1 MACAPSHGLSTSS
14 TFRGASQPAREDRGA
29 FQGVFEE
36 AEGAAS
42 SNSMLAVWSERHQQ
56 LTAITTGISGSNG
69 DGDANS
75 IAPQPGEATA
85 AATPVPATQPPTFAS
100 SDYETPFC
108 YMRET
113 IRVITRIRCVSGA
126 VVSIIARWLIVKRT
140 RAGQHP
146 EIFCHH
152 ISAFL
157 NGPLDQRRHSGL
169 ESHIADLVRVARTS
183 SPGWL
188 VPWAD
193 LIRDARRGPPSS
205 FVQVRGRRASSWPQ
219 KRRHLEKAV
228 WKRRL
233 GPRARRLLGG
243 MRVGSNSRQRDV
255 GFLSLEQRASLA
267 GR

>member
-1 MACAPSHGLSTSS
+1 
-14 TFRGASQPAREDRGA
+14 
-29 FQGVFEE
+29 
-36 AEGAAS
+36 
-42 SNSMLAVWSERHQQ
+42 MLAVWSERHQQ

-75 IAPQPGEATA
+75 IAPPPGEATA
-85 AATPVPATQPPTFAS
+85 AATSVPATQPPTFAS

-157 NGPLDQRRHSGL
+157 IGPLDQRRHSGL

-193 LIRDARRGPPSS
+193 LIRDARPGSPSS
-205 FVQVRGRRASSWPQ
+205 LLLPCSSKSAPRGRHQDGIADFLGQLFLCQVSPGAFLGVVAEVA
-219 KRRHLEKAV
+219 HL
-228 WKRRL
+228 L
-233 GPRARRLLGG
+233 
-243 MRVGSNSRQRDV
+243 Q
-255 GFLSLEQRASLA
+255 
-267 GR
+267 